1 MHTKLSDTKPPRGLL
16 RWLLRLPI
24 WLYRF
29 RMGWLLGER
38 FLMLTHIG
46 RTSGWP
52 RQSVLE
58 VIDHDATTGSYII
71 ASGWGRQA
79 DWLRNIQK
87 TPQVLVDVSGRRFEA
102 TAEPLDQDAATR
114 VAHNYARR
122 HPLAFRALAGR
133 MIGEALT
140 GTEADER
147 ALAQA
152 VPFVALNRGE
162 APRGAAEA
170 RVL

>member
-1 MHTKLSDTKPPRGLL
+1 MSAKLSDTKPPRGLL

-29 RMGWLLGER
+29 GMGRLLGER

-46 RTSGWP
+46 RASGRP

-58 VIDHDATTGSYII
+58 VVGHDAATGAYVI
-71 ASGWGRQA
+71 ASGWGQQA

-87 TPQVLVDVSGRRFEA
+87 NPRVLVDVGGRRFEA
-102 TAEPLDQDAATR
+102 TAERLGHDAATR
-114 VAHNYARR
+114 AAGDYARR
-122 HPLAFRALAGR
+122 HPSAFRALAGR
-133 MIGEALT
+133 MSGQALT
-140 GTEADER
+140 GTDADYS

-152 VPFVALNRGE
+152 VPFVTLT
-162 APRGAAEA
+162 PR
-170 RVL
+170 